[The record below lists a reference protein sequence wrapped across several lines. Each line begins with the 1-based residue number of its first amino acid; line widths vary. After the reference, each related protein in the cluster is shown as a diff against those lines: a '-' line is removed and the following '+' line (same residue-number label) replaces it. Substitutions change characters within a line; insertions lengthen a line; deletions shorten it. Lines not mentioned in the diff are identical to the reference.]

1 MGRTRLGQILTGCL
15 VAATPWLHACT
26 GQAPS
31 GQGGIAQTSA
41 KPAKADERTCLIRA
55 MYFESNRSSRDGL
68 MAVGTVVM
76 NRVASPRFPNTICGV
91 VGQPRQFAYGVL
103 TTPLNPR
110 ELPPVER
117 TADAVLAGERYKPV
131 GDAMWFHVASLKI
144 PYRVEYMAVAG
155 GNAFYRR
162 TGRGHAGIRIEQTA
176 TSSAAAP
183 AAASLNQTAL
193 AEAPQGGIIQRFFGS
208 AQAAPS
214 RAQNCDPA
222 RAGLGAISLAC
233 EDEASGR

>member
-1 MGRTRLGQILTGCL
+1 MGRTRLRYVLTGCL
-15 VAATPWLHACT
+15 VIAATPWLNGCT
-26 GQAPS
+26 GQAPPR
-31 GQGGIAQTSA
+31 GQGGMAQTAA
-41 KPAKADERTCLIRA
+41 KVDERTCLVRA

-76 NRVASPRFPNTICGV
+76 NRVASPRYPNTICGV
-91 VGQPRQFAYGVL
+91 VGQPGQFAYGVL
-103 TTPLNPR
+103 TNPLNPR

-117 TADAVLAGERYKPV
+117 AADAILAGERYKPI

-155 GNAFYRR
+155 GNAFYRK
-162 TGRGHAGIRIEQTA
+162 TGRRYAEIHVEPNA
-176 TSSAAAP
+176 TNGASTP
-183 AAASLNQTAL
+183 AASAVSQAAL
-193 AEAPQGGIIQRFFGS
+193 AEAPQGGVLDRFFG
-208 AQAAPS
+208 QPRTAPS
-214 RAQNCDPA
+214 TAQNCEAA